1 MQIINHRYNRK
12 DIQRVN
18 NAKILT
24 AVRSHSFFLS
34 PFCQNVADVD
44 GEHNADLA
52 RVCVCVWLCKA
63 LQLACLKTRS

>member
-12 DIQRVN
+12 DIERVN

-34 PFCQNVADVD
+34 PFCQTVADVD
-44 GEHNADLA
+44 GEHNADL
-52 RVCVCVWLCKA
+52 VCVCVA
-63 LQLACLKTRS
+63 L